1 MTTHE
6 EYIKFNFAAPLKV
19 HPRVWENFW
28 QLKNDEKSFYF
39 IFMSKAPF
47 FLKIFTF
54 LFCIFGY
61 ESGLSRKHTGQT
73 NNYNTH
79 IKHCLKK
86 WKQLDNEIRSVNGI

>member
-54 LFCIFGY
+54 LFCLFGY
-61 ESGLSRKHTGQT
+61 ESGLSRKLSLIWKFMTSHTGQQIIT
-73 NNYNTH
+73 IH
-79 IKHCLKK
+79 ILS
-86 WKQLDNEIRSVNGI
+86 IASRSESN